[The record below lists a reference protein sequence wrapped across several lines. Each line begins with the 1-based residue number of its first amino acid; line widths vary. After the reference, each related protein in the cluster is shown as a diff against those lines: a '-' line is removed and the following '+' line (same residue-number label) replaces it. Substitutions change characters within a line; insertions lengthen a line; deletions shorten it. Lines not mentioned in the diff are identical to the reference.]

1 MVVRNAY
8 SGSYDALTSQN
19 LTINGLTS
27 GTSTTNTSICPEL
40 SLTFLNS
47 VYDTLVDA
55 GYNDAVKNETEYS
68 ITVLGL
74 KFYVVVNTS
83 YYPCVYCTPYGS
95 ALYESQAIASK
106 ISTTQY
112 DYMYNITVRGDS
124 NFVYITY
131 GSYSNYDKEYGLFVI
146 AKAKN
151 LITEEDAYYFG
162 KALYYS
168 TSGTN
173 VFIINKNHNYK
184 YISSSY
190 TLLCESY
197 SGNAGLNTKT
207 KYVCEPQL
215 AYYGTYL
222 IYSMIRGN
230 NQIFTQGNY
239 YKIGN
244 DIYYCAKSYY
254 ENSGYCYLFK
264 VE

>member
-8 SGSYDALTSQN
+8 SGSFESLTSE
-19 LTINGLTS
+19 TITITGLTS
-27 GTSTTNTSICPEL
+27 DTSTTNVSICPEL

-47 VYDTLVDA
+47 VYDTLVDG
-55 GYNDAVKNETEYS
+55 GYSDAVKNETEYS
-68 ITVLGL
+68 ITVLGF

-83 YYPCVYCTPYGS
+83 YYPCIYCTPYDS
-95 ALYESQAIASK
+95 AWYESGAIASK
-106 ISTTQY
+106 INNTQY

-131 GSYSNYDKEYGLFVI
+131 GSYSYYDEEIGLFVI
-146 AKAKN
+146 GKAKN

-162 KALYYS
+162 KALRYS
-168 TSGTN
+168 TSGEN
-173 VFIINKNHNYK
+173 VFFINKNHNYK
-184 YISSSY
+184 YIYDKS
-190 TLLCESY
+190 TLLSERYNY
-197 SGNAGLNTKT
+197 SGLNTKT

-215 AYYGTYL
+215 AYNGTYL

-230 NQIFTQGNY
+230 NNLFTQGNY

-244 DIYYCAKSYY
+244 DIYYCPKAKY
-254 ENSGYCYLFK
+254 EYSSNRYLFK